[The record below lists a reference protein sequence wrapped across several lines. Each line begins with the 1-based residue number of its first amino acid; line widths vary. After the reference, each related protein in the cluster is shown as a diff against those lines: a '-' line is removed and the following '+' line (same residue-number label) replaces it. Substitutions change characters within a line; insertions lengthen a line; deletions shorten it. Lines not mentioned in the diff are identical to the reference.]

1 MHDHIS
7 NHKFLLPW
15 RITIAYE
22 ISCTTFRWVQITLAK
37 MLCVGWSTGTV
48 VSDLSRRVGQVVQ
61 RNTQNIDKTE
71 RCQNLDYSKIDKEF
85 QCKITDMGIGAHS
98 KQNNQNMAN
107 TEDEFYDRVVCQNED
122 IQDGQFKEVKLD
134 EDGKVSGLLIKQNGQ
149 LSALSNKCTHYG
161 ANLAT
166 SGSLGEGVIRC
177 PWHGACFNISS
188 GDIEVKLYFVD
199 RIHKLE

>member
-1 MHDHIS
+1 M
-7 NHKFLLPW
+7 
-15 RITIAYE
+15 
-22 ISCTTFRWVQITLAK
+22 QITLAK

-61 RNTQNIDKTE
+61 RNTQNIHKTE
-71 RCQNLDYSKIDKEF
+71 RCQNLDYSNIDKEL
-85 QCKITDMGIGAHS
+85 QCKTTDMGIGAHS
-98 KQNNQNMAN
+98 KQNNQKMAN

-166 SGSLGEGVIRC
+166 SGSLGDGVIRC

-188 GDIEVKLYFVD
+188 GDIEVQMYFFILQMQCID
-199 RIHKLE
+199 LNSGFN

>member
-1 MHDHIS
+1 
-7 NHKFLLPW
+7 
-15 RITIAYE
+15 
-22 ISCTTFRWVQITLAK
+22 

-61 RNTQNIDKTE
+61 RNTQNIHKTE
-71 RCQNLDYSKIDKEF
+71 RCQNLDYSDIDKEL
-85 QCKITDMGIGAHS
+85 QCKTTDMGIGAHS
-98 KQNNQNMAN
+98 KQNNQKMAN

-166 SGSLGEGVIRC
+166 SGSLGDGVIRC

-188 GDIEVKLYFVD
+188 GDIEVQIYFF
-199 RIHKLE
+199 RQNT